1 MERRD
6 YILREIEKITILIQ
20 YLLGKYK
27 PSRSKEE
34 YQTTEKLIREKFKE
48 KHEKEFEY
56 FFNIEPKDF
65 EKELVKSNGFSF
77 ENIELLADLF
87 LTLGNDQFSDSQKYL
102 NKALELYEYIDNSS
116 KTFSFERTNKINSIK
131 LI

>member
-6 YILREIEKITILIQ
+6 YILREIEKITILIK

-34 YQTTEKLIREKFKE
+34 YQTTEKLIREEFKE
-48 KHEKEFEY
+48 KHEKELEY
-56 FFNIEPKDF
+56 FFNIDPKDF
-65 EKELVKSNGFSF
+65 EQELIKSNGFSF

-116 KTFSFERTNKINSIK
+116 KTFSLERTNKINSIK